1 MKNSKH
7 RRGYR
12 EDEQLKNR
20 NKFPSQYEI
29 DQYWVEKVIS
39 STPNTNVVKE
49 EKVPRTK
56 RMKPIQMHS
65 AKRGKIK
72 KETYTSVLLS
82 RLKSREQIIQKR
94 RRK

>member
-1 MKNSKH
+1 
-7 RRGYR
+7 
-12 EDEQLKNR
+12 
-20 NKFPSQYEI
+20 
-29 DQYWVEKVIS
+29 
-39 STPNTNVVKE
+39 
-49 EKVPRTK
+49 
-56 RMKPIQMHS
+56 MKPIQMHS

>member
-1 MKNSKH
+1 MREKK
-7 RRGYR
+7 REFT

-20 NKFPSQYEI
+20 NKFPIGQ
-29 DQYWVEKVIS
+29 DWVEKSHIS
-39 STPNTNVVKE
+39 STPNTNLVKE

-94 RRK
+94 RK